1 MKVKVFSERNKL
13 KEGQMQLWV
22 KRKTDKKLENL
33 REKPTTGF
41 QPSEKGKNCTE

>member
-1 MKVKVFSERNKL
+1 MKVYSERNKL
-13 KEGQMQLWV
+13 KERQMQLWV
-22 KRKTDKKLENL
+22 KRKKDKKLENL